1 VLVGEEPDSK
11 AGRSRRDRLPR
22 NRQRER
28 VLQMVR
34 AHGDAIDAV
43 ELASRI
49 GLHVT
54 TVRFHLDALCDEG
67 AIERTR
73 MNRDG
78 VGRPRTGYRAV
89 EERLDYRILA
99 EILAMELG
107 ETVEARARRA
117 QHVGVQWAARIVGS
131 QDQSVATHDVTDTA
145 QAGDRLDRGT
155 VLATE
160 VFDRMGFD
168 PEPAAESEPMASL
181 PADSTQIVA
190 RERVIRLRA
199 CPVRDLARAHPE
211 VGCGIHLG
219 LLQGLLDHA
228 AAAGGQ
234 PGSRDQGL
242 SARLDPFVEPEL
254 CIARLHASRATRN

>member
-1 VLVGEEPDSK
+1 VGGTINSK
-11 AGRSRRDRLPR
+11 AGRHRRKSLPR
-22 NRQRER
+22 NGQRER
-28 VLQMVR
+28 VLHIVR

-54 TVRFHLDALCDEG
+54 TVRSHLDALCDDG

-107 ETVEARARRA
+107 GTTEARARRA
-117 QHVGVQWAARIVGS
+117 QRIGVEWAARIA
-131 QDQSVATHDVTDTA
+131 ATHGRPGRDRDEPDAASTDEP
-145 QAGDRLDRGT
+145 LDRGAA
-155 VLATE
+155 LATE
-160 VFDRMGFD
+160 VFDRMGFH
-168 PEPAAESEPMASL
+168 PELAAESEPTASL
-181 PADSTQIVA
+181 SVDSKQILGH
-190 RERVIRLRA
+190 ERVIRLRA
-199 CPVRDLARAHPE
+199 CPVRDLARAHPD

-219 LLQGLLDHA
+219 LLQGLIDHA
-228 AAAGGQ
+228 AATGAESGT
-234 PGSRDQGL
+234 REEDV
-242 SARLDPFVEPEL
+242 SARLEPFVEPEL
-254 CIARLHASRATRN
+254 CIARLNGSRRRARG